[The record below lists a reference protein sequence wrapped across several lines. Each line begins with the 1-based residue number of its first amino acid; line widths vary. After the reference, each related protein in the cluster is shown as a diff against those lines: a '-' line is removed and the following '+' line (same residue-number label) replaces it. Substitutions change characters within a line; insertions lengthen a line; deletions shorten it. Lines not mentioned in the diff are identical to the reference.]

1 MIIPEWTGYF
11 PEVENESNKV
21 KEAYTY
27 LENEWEN
34 GNRVDIVDNQSS
46 YLFYYCYRL
55 NDKCLVEHSQE
66 SLIETSNKYQNLLK
80 IYGPDFP
87 KINYY
92 ATLWMMC
99 LAKSIENSEVRE
111 YWLNYYLDHL
121 CNDRK
126 NLNDLG
132 SLLFKGEEEYVPSK
146 YFVDL
151 FPIKS
156 KLSPYGR
163 NFEDE
168 IRQFIEQKID
178 LIYQNEKIN
187 YISLFAKVKNA
198 SYTIPTTIN
207 VDYDDVKDYMRVDGY
222 IFTRDMDKIKSFI
235 KDSENEW
242 RKSNHL
248 PEIGKGW
255 IHESQLF
262 EELRKTFKNQ
272 KIEQH
277 ARPKFLGQQHYDIY
291 FPEYKIACEYQ
302 GDQHFKAISY
312 FGGEDSFKSNQERD
326 RRKRRISKI
335 NDVILIEVMPNYNLE
350 NLVERISRYMNIDIP
365 KVCHIDESDNPSIK
379 DLTKYRNKK

>member
-1 MIIPEWTGYF
+1 
-11 PEVENESNKV
+11 
-21 KEAYTY
+21 
-27 LENEWEN
+27 
-34 GNRVDIVDNQSS
+34 
-46 YLFYYCYRL
+46 
-55 NDKCLVEHSQE
+55 
-66 SLIETSNKYQNLLK
+66 
-80 IYGPDFP
+80 
-87 KINYY
+87 
-92 ATLWMMC
+92 
-99 LAKSIENSEVRE
+99 
-111 YWLNYYLDHL
+111 
-121 CNDRK
+121 
-126 NLNDLG
+126 
-132 SLLFKGEEEYVPSK
+132 
-146 YFVDL
+146 
-151 FPIKS
+151 
-156 KLSPYGR
+156 
-163 NFEDE
+163 
-168 IRQFIEQKID
+168 
-178 LIYQNEKIN
+178 
-187 YISLFAKVKNA
+187 
-198 SYTIPTTIN
+198 
-207 VDYDDVKDYMRVDGY
+207 MRVDGY
-222 IFTRDMDKIKSFI
+222 IFTRDMNKIKSFI

-326 RRKRRISKI
+326 KRKRRISKI

-365 KVCHIDESDNPSIK
+365 KVCHIAESDNPSIK

>member
-11 PEVENESNKV
+11 PEVENESDKV

-66 SLIETSNKYQNLLK
+66 SLIETSNKYRNLLK
-80 IYGPDFP
+80 IYGSDFP

-92 ATLWMMC
+92 VTLWMMC
-99 LAKSIENSEVRE
+99 LAKSIENNEVRE

-121 CNDRK
+121 CNDIK
-126 NLNDLG
+126 NLNNLG

-187 YISLFAKVKNA
+187 YISLFATVRNA

-326 RRKRRISKI
+326 KRKRRISKI

-350 NLVERISRYMNIDIP
+350 NLVEQISRYMNIDIP
-365 KVCHIDESDNPSIK
+365 KVCHIDKSDNPSIK
-379 DLTKYRNKK
+379 DLAKYRNKK